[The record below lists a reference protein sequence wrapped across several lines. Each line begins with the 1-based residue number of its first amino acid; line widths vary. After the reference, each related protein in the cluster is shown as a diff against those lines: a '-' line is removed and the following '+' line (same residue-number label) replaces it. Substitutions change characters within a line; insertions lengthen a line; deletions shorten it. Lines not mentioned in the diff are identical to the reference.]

1 MECDAKLARMDQ
13 DLESMATDRAQWQYM
28 LTLLLSKRHAVMM
41 TMSDNSEMQKAILC
55 I

>member
-28 LTLLLSKRHAVMM
+28 LTLLLS
-41 TMSDNSEMQKAILC
+41 
-55 I
+55 